1 MILIP
6 FGKYK
11 GKTLEWIYFNDKSY
25 FKWLKNISK
34 DYIQEAIAEFTLR
47 LKDIVKAKQEESI
60 KEAKA
65 IINSYI
71 AKGKHVRGVNV
82 HSVGFEFRLGNL
94 SLEDI
99 LNRNFTLRYYRN
111 GKPQSVDLTKEQYQ
125 ELYYIL
131 DKEWKKHEV
140 WEARGLY

>member
-11 GKTLEWIYFNDKSY
+11 GKTLKWIYFNDKSY

-34 DYIQEAIAEFTLR
+34 DCIQEAIAEFTLR

-71 AKGKHVRGVNV
+71 AKGKYVRGVSV
-82 HSVGFEFRLGNL
+82 HSVGFEFRLGDL
-94 SLEDI
+94 SLEDM

-131 DKEWKKHEV
+131 DKEWKKHEI

>member
-11 GKTLEWIYFNDKSY
+11 GKSLEWIYFNDKSY
-25 FKWLKNISK
+25 FKWLENISK
-34 DYIQEAIAEFTLR
+34 GYIQEAIAEFILR
-47 LKDIVKAKQEESI
+47 SKDIVKAKQEESI

-71 AKGKHVRGVNV
+71 AKGKYVRGVNV
-82 HSVGFEFRLGNL
+82 HSVGFEFRLGDL

-125 ELYYIL
+125 ELYCIL
-131 DKEWKKHEV
+131 DKEWKKHEI
-140 WEARGLY
+140 WEARGLC